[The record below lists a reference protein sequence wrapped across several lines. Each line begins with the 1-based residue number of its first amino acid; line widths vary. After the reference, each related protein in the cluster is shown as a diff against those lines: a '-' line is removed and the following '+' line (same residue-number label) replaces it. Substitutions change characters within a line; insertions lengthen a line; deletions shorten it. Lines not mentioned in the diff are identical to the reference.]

1 MGKINIGR
9 VIMGGFIA
17 AVIIGPSEAMR
28 IPWFFNQYR
37 EVLANQDLVLP
48 RPGTSTLVISGV
60 LGVLFALTM
69 ILLYA
74 SIRPRFGAGPKTAVF
89 AGLFVWFFSVL
100 VLATLTCPH
109 G

>member
-37 EVLANQDLVLP
+37 EVLVNQDLVDV
-48 RPGTSTLVISGV
+48 SSGD
-60 LGVLFALTM
+60 
-69 ILLYA
+69 IPYA
-74 SIRPRFGAGPKTAVF
+74 RQTRCNSA
-89 AGLFVWFFSVL
+89 
-100 VLATLTCPH
+100 PH
-109 G
+109 